1 MSYKLRLAAALL
13 IGLVA
18 VGGFGGIGLMSMA
31 SAQPASVKINEVEL
45 NPRGRDAG
53 GEWVEIY
60 NPAGA
65 DVNIGDY
72 TIKTSWH
79 SNSVT
84 IPAGTVIGAGQLY
97 VLVIDG
103 EKLSNANLLTL
114 VDSAGQ
120 QVDRT
125 PALVDRSDSSL
136 TWQRIPDGGSSWRLT
151 EGTNAAAND
160 PRTFKPATSGDG
172 QRGDAQ
178 SAGTGDMCAGS
189 AQCMQGKVVRVADAD
204 TVYVR
209 AGTDTFK
216 VDLSLSKAGRNA
228 AADAFTRAMCLGND
242 VKVDQDDKQ
251 PGKGKNI
258 TGVVYCASTSL
269 NQQLLDNSFASID
282 KRQCATSEFASQDWA
297 KRHGC

>member
-1 MSYKLRLAAALL
+1 MV
-13 IGLVA
+13 GLVA
-18 VGGFGGIGLMSMA
+18 VGGLGGIGLMSMA
-31 SAQPASVKINEVEL
+31 SAQPAGVKINEVEL

-60 NPAGA
+60 NPTGA

-97 VLVIDG
+97 VLAIDG

-136 TWQRIPDGGSSWRLT
+136 TWQRIPDGGTSWRLT

-172 QRGDAQ
+172 QREDTQ
-178 SAGTGDMCAGS
+178 PAGTGDRCAGS
-189 AQCMQGKVVRVADAD
+189 AQCLEGKVVRVADAD
-204 TVYVR
+204 TVYIRVG
-209 AGTDTFK
+209 ADTYK
-216 VDLSLSKAGRNA
+216 VDLSLTKAA
-228 AADAFTRAMCLGND
+228 GND
-242 VKVDQDDKQ
+242 RSFTQNLCFGNNALVDQDDKQ
-251 PGKGKNI
+251 PRKNKSTI
-258 TGVVYCASTSL
+258 MGVVFCGSTNL
-269 NQQLLDNSFASID
+269 NQQLLDSSQVTLD

>member
-1 MSYKLRLAAALL
+1 MV
-13 IGLVA
+13 GLVA
-18 VGGFGGIGLMSMA
+18 IGGFGGIGLMSMA
-31 SAQPASVKINEVEL
+31 SAQPAGVKINEVEL
-45 NPRGRDAG
+45 NPRGRDTG

-60 NPAGA
+60 NPSTAV
-65 DVNIGDY
+65 VNIGDY
-72 TIKTSWH
+72 KIKSSFRTEISI
-79 SNSVT
+79 T
-84 IPAGTVIGAGQLY
+84 IPAGTTVAGGQLY
-97 VLVIDG
+97 VFAIDG
-103 EKLSNANLLTL
+103 KRLPNGDLLIL
-114 VDSAGQ
+114 VDSTGQ

-136 TWQRIPDGGSSWRLT
+136 TWQRLPDGGSSWRLT

-160 PRTFKPATSGDG
+160 PRTFKPATSGND
-172 QRGDAQ
+172 QRGDIQ
-178 SAGTGDMCAGS
+178 SAGIGDMCAGS
-189 AQCMQGKVVRVADAD
+189 AQCTQGKVVRVADAD

-242 VKVDQDDKQ
+242 VNVDQDDKQ

-258 TGVVYCASTSL
+258 TGVVYCASSSL
-269 NQQLLDNSFASID
+269 NQQLLDYSFGSID

>member
-1 MSYKLRLAAALL
+1 MSYKLRLVAALL
-13 IGLVA
+13 AGFVA
-18 VGGFGGIGLMSMA
+18 VGGLGGIGLMSMA
-31 SAQPASVKINEVEL
+31 SAQPAGVKINEVEL
-45 NPRGRDAG
+45 NPRGWDAG

-60 NPAGA
+60 NPTAA

-72 TIKTSWH
+72 TIKTWWH

-84 IPAGTVIGAGQLY
+84 VPAGTVIGAGRFY
-97 VLVIDG
+97 VLVVDG

-125 PALVDRSDSSL
+125 PALMDRSDSSL
-136 TWQRIPDGGSSWRLT
+136 TWQRLPDGGSSWRLT

-160 PRTFKPATSGDG
+160 PRTFKPATPGGG
-172 QRGDAQ
+172 QQGAT
-178 SAGTGDMCAGS
+178 SPAGTSDMCAGTT
-189 AQCMQGKVVRVADAD
+189 QCMQGKVVRVADAD
-204 TVYVR
+204 TVYIR
-209 AGTDTFK
+209 AGTDTYK
-216 VDLSLSKAGRNA
+216 VDLSLSKARRNA

-242 VKVDQDDKQ
+242 VKVDPDDRQ
-251 PGKGKNI
+251 PGK
-258 TGVVYCASTSL
+258 GVVYCASTSL

-297 KRHGC
+297 KRYGC

>member
-1 MSYKLRLAAALL
+1 MA
-13 IGLVA
+13 GLVA
-18 VGGFGGIGLMSMA
+18 VSGLGGIGLVSMA
-31 SAQPASVKINEVEL
+31 SAQPAGVKINEVEL
-45 NPRGRDAG
+45 NPQGRDAG

-60 NPAGA
+60 NPTAA

-84 IPAGTVIGAGQLY
+84 IPAGTVIAAGQLY
-97 VLVIDG
+97 VLAVDG

-160 PRTFKPATSGDG
+160 PPTFKPATSGGG
-172 QRGDAQ
+172 QRVDIPPA
-178 SAGTGDMCAGS
+178 STSDSCAGS

-204 TVYVR
+204 TVYIR
-209 AGTDTFK
+209 TGTDIYK

-242 VKVDQDDKQ
+242 VKVDQDDRQ
-251 PGKGKNI
+251 PGKGL
-258 TGVVYCASTSL
+258 VYCASTSL
-269 NQQLLDNSFASID
+269 NQQLLDNSFASLD